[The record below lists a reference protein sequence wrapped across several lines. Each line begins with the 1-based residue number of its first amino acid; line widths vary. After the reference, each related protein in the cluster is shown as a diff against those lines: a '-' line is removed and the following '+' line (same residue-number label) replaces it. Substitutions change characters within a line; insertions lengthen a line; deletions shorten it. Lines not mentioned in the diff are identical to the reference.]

1 MKRLTC
7 GVLAFAALAAW
18 AATTGVAQPPEGRGG
33 RGSDRPGGSRG
44 AGGAPPRFELG
55 QVLPPFVRDRL
66 ELTEDQEEQLKALE
80 KEVRAKLEKILT
92 PEQRKKLR
100 SVRPPMP
107 PQGGPGGGRDA
118 GPGGEGDGPG
128 GRPRRPQGPPPGK
141 DREDRPERRPDDE
154 QARAGGIQWF
164 TTLEA
169 GRAEAARTGRAILL
183 VSAAPHCAGVSGIW

>member
-7 GVLAFAALAAW
+7 GVLAFAALAIVAV
-18 AATTGVAQPPEGRGG
+18 TTGVAQPPEGRGG
-33 RGSDRPGGSRG
+33 KGDRPGGGRG
-44 AGGAPPRFELG
+44 AGGGPPRFELG

-66 ELTEDQEEQLKALE
+66 ELSEDQEEQLRALE
-80 KEVRAKLEKILT
+80 KEVKAKLEKLLT

-118 GPGGEGDGPG
+118 GPGEPGDRPG
-128 GRPRRPQGPPPGK
+128 GRRGRPEGPPPGR
-141 DREDRPERRPDDE
+141 DRDDRPERRPDDE

-164 TTLEA
+164 TSLEA
-169 GRAEAARTGRAILL
+169 GRAEAVRTGRAILL